1 VRRHYLSSDEDS
13 ARWNDFR
20 FRAGD
25 IVISTR
31 TKHGTTWMQMICA
44 LLVFGTPELPGT
56 LAELSPWL
64 DWLVMPADEVRARLD
79 AQTHRR
85 FIKTHTPLD
94 GLPLDRRATY
104 VVVARNPLDA
114 RRSHLHHRRNLDR
127 ELMSRLSG
135 QPQVHAPGDV
145 TEHEWLVEWIDRSCD
160 WRVDLDSLDG
170 VVHHV
175 ADAWSRR
182 DEPNIV
188 LVHYDDLS
196 RDLDGEM
203 RRLASRFDIEVDEAT
218 WPALVDAATL
228 DHMRSRADAVAPG
241 PPGLIKEPTKF
252 FRAGEVGT
260 ARALLTESEV
270 GRYERRLD
278 ALASRDLLA
287 WLDRSVRENPEV
299 PRQPKS

>member
-1 VRRHYLSSDEDS
+1 VPRHYVSSDEDS
-13 ARWNDFR
+13 ARWDGFELR
-20 FRAGD
+20 DGD

-44 LLVFGTPELPGT
+44 LLVFRTPELPAS

-64 DWLVMPADEVRARLD
+64 DWLVLPADEVASRLD

-114 RRSHLHHRRNLDR
+114 RRSHLHHRKNIDR

-135 QPQVHAPGDV
+135 QPEMPAPGDV
-145 TEHEWLVEWIDRSCD
+145 TEHDWLVEWIDRSCD
-160 WRVDLDSLDG
+160 PVVDLDSLDG
-170 VVHHV
+170 VAHHV

-182 DEPNIV
+182 GEPNIV
-188 LVHYDDLS
+188 MVHYDDLS

-203 RRLASRFDIEVDEAT
+203 RRLAARLGIDIGIDIDEAT

-228 DHMRSRADAVAPG
+228 DHMRSRAEVAAPG
-241 PPGLIKEPTKF
+241 PPGLFRKPSKF

-260 ARALLTESEV
+260 ARSLLTDDEV
-270 GRYERRLD
+270 DRYQRRLD
-278 ALASRDLLA
+278 SLAPREVVE
-287 WLDRSVRENPEV
+287 WLDRWSPGT
-299 PRQPKS
+299 ST

>member
-1 VRRHYLSSDEDS
+1 MPRHYVSSDEDS
-13 ARWNDFR
+13 ARWDGFR

-44 LLVFGTPELPGT
+44 LLVFGTPDLPGS

-64 DWLVMPADEVRARLD
+64 DWLVLPAGEVASGLD
-79 AQTHRR
+79 AQAHRR

-135 QPQVHAPGDV
+135 QPEVPAPGDV
-145 TEHEWLVEWIDRSCD
+145 TEHDWLVEWIDRSCD
-160 WRVDLDSLDG
+160 WWTDLDSLEG

-182 DEPNIV
+182 DEPNVV

-196 RDLDGEM
+196 RDLEGEM
-203 RRLASRFDIEVDEAT
+203 RRLASRLDLDVDEAT

-228 DHMRSRADAVAPG
+228 DDMRSRAELVAPG
-241 PPGLIKEPTKF
+241 PPGLFREPARF

-260 ARALLTESEV
+260 ARALLGDDEID
-270 GRYERRLD
+270 RYELRL
-278 ALASRDLLA
+278 AELAPPDVVA
-287 WLDRSVRENPEV
+287 WLDRG
-299 PRQPKS
+299 